1 MTAPRASRGL
11 PPVAGW
17 VRDYRRAWLRADL
30 IAGLT
35 LAAYAVPV
43 ALAYASLAGLPPEAG
58 LYGYVLGGVAYTL
71 FCSSRHLAIGP
82 TSAIAIV
89 IASGLGA
96 LAAGDPGRYS
106 ALAALT
112 ALLVGVIGVGGW
124 LARLGQLASFISDT
138 LLSGFKIGAALVIA
152 STQLPKLFGLAAV
165 GGDFFSRIIHLAVD
179 LPAAHL
185 PSLAIGACCL
195 LLLALGER
203 FLPNRPIAL
212 VVVLLSILL
221 MDLTSLPETG
231 VKTVGEIGGG
241 LAVIEIARLVPED
254 IRAVL
259 PLAIACF
266 LLAYVESISV
276 VRSFALKHG
285 YATDAD
291 REMLALGAANFAAG
305 LGQGF
310 PVGGGMSQS
319 AVNEK
324 GGAQSPASLLVAALV
339 MTAVLLF
346 FTGFF
351 RNLPQPVLAAVVLMA
366 IKGLVDIG
374 ALGHLYRVSRL
385 EFYVA
390 LVAAAGVLLFGVL
403 NGVLLAAVAAIV
415 LVVKRAAR
423 PHTAELGRVPG
434 TDVFSDIARNPRNE
448 RPPGALVARVEGTLL
463 YFNAEHVRSELMRRV
478 EEQDRPVSLVV
489 LDLSGSPGIDLAGV
503 HLVAELA
510 TYFAARGIVFQLA
523 ELRGKVRDMI
533 RAENLSEQLG
543 VGERG
548 LSVAEIIANLAG
560 SDDRRGARQQASP
573 SPP

>member
-1 MTAPRASRGL
+1 MIAPRASRGL
-11 PPVAGW
+11 PPLAGW

-58 LYGYVLGGVAYTL
+58 LYGYMLGGVAYTL

-89 IASGLGA
+89 LAGGLGA

-112 ALLVGVIGVGGW
+112 ALLVGVIGVAGW
-124 LARLGQLASFISDT
+124 LVRLGQLAGFISDT

-165 GGDFFSRIIHLAVD
+165 GDDFFSRMFHVAAD

-185 PSLAIGACCL
+185 PSLAIGAGCL

-203 FLPNRPIAL
+203 VLPNRPIAL

-221 MDLTSLPETG
+221 MALTSLSETG
-231 VKTVGEIGGG
+231 VKTVGEVGGG
-241 LAVIEIARLVPED
+241 LAVIDFTRLARED

-291 REMLALGAANFAAG
+291 REMLALGAANLAAG

-324 GGAQSPASLLVAALV
+324 GGARSPASLLVAALV
-339 MTAVLLF
+339 IAAVALF

-351 RNLPQPVLAAVVLMA
+351 RNLPEPVLAAVVLMA

-374 ALGHLYRVSRL
+374 ELKHLHRVSRL
-385 EFYVA
+385 EFHVA
-390 LVAAAGVLLFGVL
+390 LVAAVGVLLFGVL
-403 NGVLLAAVAAIV
+403 NGVLLAAIAAIV
-415 LVVKRAAR
+415 LLVKRAAR

-448 RPPGALVARVEGTLL
+448 RPPGALIARVEGALL

-478 EEQDRPVSLVV
+478 ESQDPPVALVV
-489 LDLSGSPGIDLAGV
+489 LDLSSSPGTDLAGV
-503 HLVAELA
+503 RLLAELA
-510 TYFAARGIVFQLA
+510 TYFAARGIAFRLA
-523 ELRGKVRDMI
+523 EVRGRVRDLI
-533 RAENLSEQLG
+533 RADNLSERLD

-548 LSVAEIIANLAG
+548 LSVAEVIASFAG
-560 SDDRRGARQQASP
+560 SEDRRSGRRQELP

>member
-1 MTAPRASRGL
+1 MIAPRAHRGF

-17 VRDYRRAWLRADL
+17 VRNYQRAWLRADL

-58 LYGYVLGGVAYTL
+58 LYGYMLGGIAYIL

-89 IASGLGA
+89 LAGGLGA

-152 STQLPKLFGLAAV
+152 STQLPKLFGVAAV
-165 GGDFFSRIIHLAVD
+165 GDDFFSRMLNLAAD

-185 PSLAIGACCL
+185 PSLAIGAGCL

-203 FLPNRPIAL
+203 VLPNRPVAF

-221 MDLTSLPETG
+221 MALTGLSETG

-241 LAVIEIARLVPED
+241 LAVIDLTRLAPAD

-291 REMLALGAANFAAG
+291 REMLALGAANLAAG

-324 GGAQSPASLLVAALV
+324 GGARSPASLLVATLV
-339 MTAVLLF
+339 IAAVVLF
-346 FTGFF
+346 FTDFF
-351 RNLPQPVLAAVVLMA
+351 RNLPEPVLAAVVLMA

-374 ALGHLYRVSRL
+374 ELRHLYRVSRL
-385 EFYVA
+385 EFHVA
-390 LVAAAGVLLFGVL
+390 LVAAVSVLLFGVL
-403 NGVLLAAVAAIV
+403 NGVLLAAIAAIV
-415 LVVKRAAR
+415 LLVRRVAR

-434 TDVFSDIARNPRNE
+434 TDVFSDIAYNPGNQR
-448 RPPGALVARVEGTLL
+448 RPGVLIARVEGALL
-463 YFNAEHVRSELMRRV
+463 YFNAEHVQSDLMRRV
-478 EEQDRPVSLVV
+478 ESQDRPVSLVV
-489 LDLSGSPGIDLAGV
+489 LDLSGSPGTDLGCTFWRSWRP
-503 HLVAELA
+503 LSRR
-510 TYFAARGIVFQLA
+510 AALPSGW
-523 ELRGKVRDMI
+523 LRCAAACGT
-533 RAENLSEQLG
+533 
-543 VGERG
+543 
-548 LSVAEIIANLAG
+548 
-560 SDDRRGARQQASP
+560 
-573 SPP
+573 

>member
-1 MTAPRASRGL
+1 M
-11 PPVAGW
+11 
-17 VRDYRRAWLRADL
+17 
-30 IAGLT
+30 
-35 LAAYAVPV
+35 
-43 ALAYASLAGLPPEAG
+43 
-58 LYGYVLGGVAYTL
+58 
-71 FCSSRHLAIGP
+71 
-82 TSAIAIV
+82 
-89 IASGLGA
+89 
-96 LAAGDPGRYS
+96 
-106 ALAALT
+106 
-112 ALLVGVIGVGGW
+112 
-124 LARLGQLASFISDT
+124 
-138 LLSGFKIGAALVIA
+138 
-152 STQLPKLFGLAAV
+152 
-165 GGDFFSRIIHLAVD
+165 
-179 LPAAHL
+179 
-185 PSLAIGACCL
+185 
-195 LLLALGER
+195 
-203 FLPNRPIAL
+203 N
-212 VVVLLSILL
+212 
-221 MDLTSLPETG
+221 LTSLPETG

-241 LAVIEIARLVPED
+241 LAVIEVARLVPED

-339 MTAVLLF
+339 MAAVLLF

-503 HLVAELA
+503 HLLAELA
-510 TYFAARGIVFQLA
+510 TYFAARDIVFRLA

-560 SDDRRGARQQASP
+560 SDDRRRARQQASP